1 MGEEK
6 NQDQLTDGMEK
17 AAGNGM
23 KRAAKMAGKKLLKSA
38 KKSGVVAAVLPV
50 IGFFLLIILIAALG
64 LGAIAGL
71 VSLFDWGK
79 DKGMTEGDA
88 KEILAM
94 VDEGTIPPDDVL
106 STIYLN
112 QQTFRYLL
120 DKCNGYEKLATR
132 TITIEAYHEYTVEV
146 SVPVDLSEEGKEDT
160 GGYETE
166 TETKEEI
173 IKKTIEVS
181 NSDTEGMCKMDW
193 RLLYNFALFARL
205 NNLSDD
211 GMISK
216 ENIDTAFN
224 QLAMKYDYAFDVVRN
239 EKSFYTLEECQSVP
253 HITYES
259 GDTDDYTICYYPHS
273 LMNSAYSGM
282 SRLYYQVTDGQI
294 TGITEY
300 FNKQLFDLSREAM
313 SETFTEEIF
322 LFDLGQL
329 PGSSTL
335 RERLE
340 YYLAQPEDSN
350 PIMYT
355 SSFTLEL
362 GDYSIPS
369 NAYVSGGVLPSVPDL
384 PTLPGIIPSNPTN
397 SGIGILPGDNGLTL
411 TDHVIYQNPQT
422 VGEAAVNL
430 ALSRL
435 DWKYSQALRMQNGY
449 WDCSSLVSR
458 CYHELGVD
466 IPASGSTVTLRA
478 NAELYGQKIPM
489 DQMQA
494 GDVFWLSNGNTNHV
508 VMYCGNGMVV
518 HASDTRG
525 GTKYENMQ
533 KWLSSTRKKLYFC
546 FRPYTGVAS
555 SWQKKEGD

>member
-1 MGEEK
+1 
-6 NQDQLTDGMEK
+6 
-17 AAGNGM
+17 
-23 KRAAKMAGKKLLKSA
+23 
-38 KKSGVVAAVLPV
+38 
-50 IGFFLLIILIAALG
+50 
-64 LGAIAGL
+64 
-71 VSLFDWGK
+71 
-79 DKGMTEGDA
+79 
-88 KEILAM
+88 M
-94 VDEGTIPPDDVL
+94 VDDGTIPPDDVL

-112 QQTFRYLL
+112 QETFRYLL
-120 DKCNGYEKLATR
+120 DKCKGYEELETK

-146 SVPVDLSEEGKEDT
+146 SVPVDYAEEGEEGT

-166 TETKEEI
+166 KETRDEI
-173 IKKTIEVS
+173 IQKSIEVS
-181 NSDTEGMCKMDW
+181 NVDTEGMCKMDW

-239 EKSFYTLEECQSVP
+239 GKTFYTLEECQSVP
-253 HITYES
+253 HVTYES
-259 GDTDDYTICYYPHS
+259 GGEDDYTICYYPHS

-322 LFDLGQL
+322 LFDLEQL

-335 RERLE
+335 REKFG
-340 YYLAQPEDSN
+340 YYLAQPEGSN

-355 SSFTLEL
+355 SSFTFEL
-362 GDYSIPS
+362 GGYSIPS
-369 NAYVSGGVLPSVPDL
+369 NSYFDGVMPSVPDL
-384 PTLPGIIPSNPTN
+384 PVLPGIIPSNSTN
-397 SGIGILPGDNGLTL
+397 GTGTLPGDNGLTL
-411 TDHVIYQNPQT
+411 SGNAIYPNPQT

-430 ALSRL
+430 AVSRL

-466 IPASGSTVTLRA
+466 IPASGSTATLRA

-494 GDVFWLSNGNTNHV
+494 GDVFWLSNGSVNHV

-518 HASDTRG
+518 HASDTKS

-533 KWLSSTRKKLYFC
+533 HWLSNTKKKVYFC

-555 SWQKKEGD
+555 SWQKKEN